1 MLVRSINVF
10 KNHEANISKK
20 YKTANTIILREGNMV
35 MENKKLIAITCNNYF
50 SDIAETIQYC

>member
-20 YKTANTIILREGNMV
+20 YKTANTTILREGNMV
-35 MENKKLIAITCNNYF
+35 MKNKKLIAITFNNYF
-50 SDIAETIQYC
+50 SDIAKTIPYC